1 MEQVFED
8 KIVTL
13 TQSAIN
19 KFMSLAEKQGNKDSG
34 LRIIIM
40 PGGCAGL
47 QYGFD
52 LVKKGEKAD
61 LEVDQNGFKV
71 FVDKESVHLIKGMK
85 IDYVE
90 TLNDIGFK
98 MNNPNAH
105 NTCGCGT
112 SFG

>member
-52 LVKKGEKAD
+52 L
-61 LEVDQNGFKV
+61 EVDQNGFKV
-71 FVDKESVHLIKGMK
+71 FVDKESVHLIKGMT